1 MIRKKGCAS
10 QNTPPLHMLQLPN
23 KLQILCSN
31 RAELPSDLYA
41 KDGVKASLIVTGSMD
56 AVVRITDIFQT

>member
-1 MIRKKGCAS
+1 MIRKKGCVS
-10 QNTPPLHMLQLPN
+10 QNTQLSLMLQLPK
-23 KLQILCSN
+23 KLQSLCSN
-31 RAELPSDLYA
+31 RAELPSDLCA